1 MNFNKKTINIISLMI
16 SIIIYGSLILFLR
29 VIYPSK
35 ILKNEKLDFEN
46 ICVKIDEKNLNII
59 NKNIDENNNFFM
71 EIDNSEKMNIID
83 YNQEIIVNDNNTKEV
98 FSIVEKKILT
108 MEDFKSNIN
117 CNNELILY
125 QKCGENEG
133 KIRLIIAEKK

>member
-125 QKCGENEG
+125 QKCGENEE
-133 KIRLIIAEKK
+133 KIRLVIAEKK

>member
-16 SIIIYGSLILFLR
+16 SIIIYGFLILFLR

-133 KIRLIIAEKK
+133 KIRLVIAEKK

>member
-1 MNFNKKTINIISLMI
+1 M
-16 SIIIYGSLILFLR
+16 SIIDFTKMDSRDLFT
-29 VIYPSK
+29 VIQIPRQKSFSVSHRA
-35 ILKNEKLDFEN
+35 LEKLDFEN

>member
-83 YNQEIIVNDNNTKEV
+83 YNQGIIVNDNNTKEV

>member
-83 YNQEIIVNDNNTKEV
+83 YNQEIIVNDNNTKEF

>member
-71 EIDNSEKMNIID
+71 EIDNSEKINIID

-133 KIRLIIAEKK
+133 KIRLVIAEKK

>member
-133 KIRLIIAEKK
+133 KIRLVIAEKK